1 MKNKNK
7 EKKKFA
13 WKNISIPTRLTITTL
28 SGIGISIILIGTLWS
43 VFFNTMAT
51 YFDISSV
58 TTSSYSMLNQLQ
70 WNQALSSISNELAG
84 NDSNEKKIE
93 ELKKFVSPIEALG
106 SQIYIECNNEK
117 FYSSSQKN
125 DILQMANSITPIN
138 TAMNTNY
145 FGENGI
151 VIVSHCE
158 SKDNRYLV
166 LIASDNYTVN
176 DVNSRNTAQD
186 FTSLTFGKT
195 GIIVLIM
202 ALIFITIIASLSV
215 VTAKVINKPLK
226 QLDFGANQIAGGNLD
241 YRIDY
246 ESKNELGTVVNA
258 FNNMAEKLRESI
270 EEKNEMQESRKEMI
284 AGVAHDLR
292 TPLTSVK
299 GYVEGLMDGIANTP
313 EKQERYLKTIYSSTK
328 DMERLLDELLT
339 ISRLELGKIQL
350 ITSPVNINDFLD
362 DCAEDI
368 STEMEKQGFDF
379 IYDNACEREAVVELD
394 VDRFSRVLTN
404 IISNSIKYK
413 KPNVKGKIE
422 ISAQSYEKSVII
434 SIADNG
440 IGVDSQ
446 TLPKIFDSFYRADK
460 ARSNVANG
468 SGIGLSVCKQIVEL
482 HGGHI
487 WATGREGEGLT
498 ILISLQKRMN
508 DNEQENF
515 NR

>member
-1 MKNKNK
+1 MNSRK
-7 EKKKFA
+7 KKKFA

-28 SGIGISIILIGTLWS
+28 SGIGISIILIVTLWS
-43 VFFNTMAT
+43 VFFSTVAS

-58 TTSSYSMLNQLQ
+58 TTNSYSMLNQLQ

-84 NDSNEKKIE
+84 NDSDEEKIE
-93 ELKKFVSPIEALG
+93 ELKKFVSPIETLG
-106 SQIYIECNNEK
+106 SQIYIECDNKK
-117 FYSSSQKN
+117 FYSSANKDN
-125 DILQMANSITPIN
+125 ILQMANSITPIN
-138 TAMNTNY
+138 TDMNTNY

-158 SKDNRYLV
+158 SSNSRYLV

-176 DVNSRNTAQD
+176 DVNSRNNAQD
-186 FTSLTFGKT
+186 FSSLMLGKT

-202 ALIFITIIASLSV
+202 ALIFIAIIASLSL
-215 VTAKVINKPLK
+215 VTSKVISKPLK
-226 QLDFGANQIAGGNLD
+226 QLSIGADEIAGGNLD
-241 YRIDY
+241 YKIDY
-246 ESKNELGTVVNA
+246 ESRNELGTVTNA

-270 EEKNEMQESRKEMI
+270 EEKNEIEKSRKEMI

-313 EKQERYLKTIYSSTK
+313 EKRERYLKTIYSSTK

-339 ISRLELGKIQL
+339 VSRLELGKIQL
-350 ITSPVNINDFLD
+350 VTSPVNINDFLD

-368 STEMEKQGFDF
+368 SVEMEKQGFEF
-379 IYDNACEREAVVELD
+379 VYDNSCAKDTVVDLD
-394 VDRFSRVLTN
+394 VDRFSRVFTN
-404 IISNSIKYK
+404 IISNSTKYK
-413 KPNVKGKIE
+413 NPDKKGKIE
-422 ISAQSYEKSVII
+422 LSAQSYEKSVII

-440 IGVDSQ
+440 VGVDSG

-468 SGIGLSVCKQIVEL
+468 SGIGLSVCRQIVEL

-487 WATGREGEGLT
+487 WATGKEGEGLT
-498 ILISLQKRMN
+498 ILISLQKRMS
-508 DNEQENF
+508 DYEEQENI